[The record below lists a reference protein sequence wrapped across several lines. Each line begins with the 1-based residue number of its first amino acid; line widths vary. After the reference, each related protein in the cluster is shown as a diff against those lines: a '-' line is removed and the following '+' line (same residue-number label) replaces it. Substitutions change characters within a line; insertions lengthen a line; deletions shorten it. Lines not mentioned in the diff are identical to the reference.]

1 MDIELIMVIKSF
13 CIVAGSIEV
22 SFSGKTFICFGC
34 MRHVSHWH
42 MSPTNGLP
50 ICGTHVF
57 CPFVGLTC
65 QWDTC
70 FIHLTHEI
78 LFLLKEI
85 ENVIF
90 SMKILPA
97 EFILY
102 INLNLFRGIVVLFY
116 FVQTYRVPYIQF
128 PNYIQTLVLKIW
140 KLHW

>member
-22 SFSGKTFICFGC
+22 SFSGKTFICFRC

-42 MSPTNGLP
+42 MSPTNGDSCVLP
-50 ICGTHVF
+50 ICGAHVSVRHMSHT
-57 CPFVGLTC
+57 PDA
-65 QWDTC
+65 WDTV
-70 FIHLTHEI
+70 T
-78 LFLLKEI
+78 I
-85 ENVIF
+85 ERDWECDFFYEN
-90 SMKILPA
+90 LPA
-97 EFILY
+97 EFVLY
-102 INLNLFRGIVVLFY
+102 INLNLFLGIVVLFY